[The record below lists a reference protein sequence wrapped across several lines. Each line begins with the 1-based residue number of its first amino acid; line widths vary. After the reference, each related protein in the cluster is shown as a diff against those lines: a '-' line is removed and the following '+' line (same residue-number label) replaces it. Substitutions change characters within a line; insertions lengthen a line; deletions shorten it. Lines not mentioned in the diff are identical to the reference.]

1 MPEPVRADA
10 LSLETIAEAARR
22 AQGPWAA
29 AGFERRLAV
38 LQDAGQ
44 RLGRARAAL
53 HDALRAEGLSVAMA
67 QFYGEWILHA
77 GDPRLLEAYARS
89 LVRWVPRPPQADRPA
104 PRPDSSAP
112 VGGELLLRRPDG
124 VVLLVPPGNS
134 PTINGS
140 SVFSILLP
148 GNGVVLRAP
157 EQDRGL
163 RLLVETVL
171 QPALVDAGFAPELVQ
186 VVTGKSRTVLE
197 GLVPSPQVDTVVFFG
212 NSTAAQAVAALAHQH
227 RKKLVLELDGGD
239 HLVVWRDADITA
251 AVQSASHAWDA
262 STQPCIVPK
271 HLLVHAAVFDRFLAE
286 FLARLLEHSRTV
298 EADPIQGVLVPA
310 GRGEEF
316 DTALAELREVGEV
329 QSGGYRMDPYGTPAP
344 DGRYLAPTVVTL
356 PAEVVLQRPLR
367 CFTHEIFFPLIPVV
381 RCAGSDD
388 HITEQMLHI
397 IGESPFG
404 LRASV
409 WAQDPAVLARFAQAL
424 DSVGLVIFNGD
435 HARSPDFASPWGG
448 PKRSG
453 GPYGES
459 HFFWEKT
466 SRLQALSLSTLA
478 SPEIEAIFEGLGCRT
493 LLVGPAGLA
502 ASLGGGPI
510 E

>member
-1 MPEPVRADA
+1 MPDPVRADTP
-10 LSLETIAEAARR
+10 SLVAIAEAVRR

-38 LQDAGQ
+38 LQDAGR
-44 RLGRARAAL
+44 RLGGARDAL
-53 HDALRAEGLSVAMA
+53 HAALRADGLSVAMA

-77 GDPRLLEAYARS
+77 GDPRLLERYARS
-89 LVRWVPRPPQADRPA
+89 LVRWVPRPDRSDRPA
-104 PRPDSSAP
+104 AG
-112 VGGELLLRRPDG
+112 GGELLLRRPDG

-171 QPALVDAGFAPELVQ
+171 QPALDEAGFAPELVQ
-186 VVTGKSRTVLE
+186 VVTGKSRAVLE
-197 GLVPSPQVDTVVFFG
+197 GLVPSPDVNTVVFFG
-212 NSTAAQAVAALAHQH
+212 NSVAAQAVAALAQQH

-239 HLVVWRDADITA
+239 HLVVWHDANVTA
-251 AVQSASHAWDA
+251 AVESASHAWDA

-286 FLARLLEHSRTV
+286 FLARLPEHSRTV
-298 EADPIQGVLVPA
+298 EADPIRGVLVPA

-316 DTALAELREVGEV
+316 DIALAELREVGEV
-329 QSGGYRMDPYGTPAP
+329 RCGGYRMDLHGTPAP

-356 PAEVVLQRPLR
+356 SAEVVLEKPLR

-388 HITEQMLHI
+388 RIAEQMLHI
-397 IGESPFG
+397 IAESPFG

-409 WAQDPAVLARFAQAL
+409 WAQDPAVLARFAQAV
-424 DSVGLVIFNGD
+424 DSVGLVIFNDD

-459 HFFWEKT
+459 HLFWEKT
-466 SRLQALSLSTLA
+466 SRLQALSLGTLA
-478 SPEIEAIFEGLGCRT
+478 SPEIEAIFEALGCRT
-493 LLVGPAGLA
+493 LLIGSA
-502 ASLGGGPI
+502 ALQGGGPI

>member
-1 MPEPVRADA
+1 MPEPARADA
-10 LSLETIAEAARR
+10 TSLAATAESVRR

-38 LQDAGQ
+38 LQDAGR
-44 RLGRARAAL
+44 RLGRAREAL
-53 HDALRAEGLSVAMA
+53 HAALRADGLSVAMA
-67 QFYGEWILHA
+67 EFYGEWILHA
-77 GDPRLLEAYARS
+77 GDPRLLERYARS
-89 LVRWVPRPPQADRPA
+89 LVRWVPRSTEAGCPA
-104 PRPDSSAP
+104 HPSERAG
-112 VGGELLLRRPDG
+112 GGELLLRRPDG

-163 RLLVETVL
+163 RLLVESVL
-171 QPALVDAGFAPELVQ
+171 QPALGEAGLAPELVQ
-186 VVTGKSRTVLE
+186 VVAGKSRAVLE
-197 GLVPSPQVDTVVFFG
+197 GLVPSPDVNTVVFFG

-239 HLVVWRDADITA
+239 HLVVWRDADIPA
-251 AVQSASHAWDA
+251 AVRSASHAWDA

-271 HLLVHAAVFDRFLAE
+271 HLLVHGAVFDQFLAE
-286 FLARLLEHSRTV
+286 FLARLPEHSRTV
-298 EADPIQGVLVPA
+298 EADPVHGVLVPA

-316 DTALAELREVGEV
+316 DAAFAELREVGEV
-329 QSGGYRMDPYGTPAP
+329 RCGGYRMDPQGTPAP
-344 DGRYLAPTVVTL
+344 EGRYLAPTVVTL
-356 PAEVVLQRPLR
+356 PAETVLQRPLR

-388 HITEQMLHI
+388 EIAEQMLRI

-409 WAQDPAVLARFAQAL
+409 WARDPAVLGRFAQAIG
-424 DSVGLVIFNGD
+424 SVGLVIFNDD

-466 SRLQALSLSTLA
+466 SRLQAFSLGTLA
-478 SPEIEAIFEGLGCRT
+478 GPEIAAICEALGCRT
-493 LLVGPAGLA
+493 WVTGLAGPAG
-502 ASLGGGPI
+502 GGGGA
-510 E
+510 